1 MNFRIGVFT
10 DFLKSGT
17 IFQKRL
23 ILEQC
28 PMARNKTLH
37 MAEIP
42 GKNQRGDRKMSKRK
56 GRVLAG
62 LLALMLV
69 CTSSGMSALADET
82 GEPSGKER
90 TESGSEGLCE
100 HHPAHTDECGF
111 DEEAGTPCTYVC
123 DICGSEDT
131 SEITGTDSTTDE
143 EDTTVTEDASGT
155 DETRIKETGK
165 NEPSSEQ
172 TNSGSQPAENT
183 DEEENTVQI
192 TGWNWIDEDGVLQN
206 TENVWGLGVPGAS
219 EENPLTQDALLEMLP
234 KEVELTLSDGSE
246 KTAALTWDLS
256 AIPEEGIWSGD
267 VTVTATVDGTYS
279 FAEGTAPIE
288 VKVELGGAETYAS
301 QANLDANK
309 VIGLSPNGTTIN
321 LFDYWLTTRD
331 DRDDTGDGHKGDTG
345 INSGHVFHF
354 GGGMGETSEDVP
366 LDKGNVNHWTGQGGG
381 PRTGIVEDELVN
393 DYPQLSKVLGGGS
406 LNYLFDPRVDHNG
419 KASFADVGGLLQVDN
434 DGYYYYNSQNNFAEF
449 DEDANEFILYNQKA
463 VKAGGGSEDG
473 QFFPF
478 DTGAEVFNDS
488 GQNGITMKNDIKS
501 TNQIINH
508 YFGMTM
514 STRFVQQFGGHTS
527 EDRHTDVIYE
537 FSGDD
542 DVWIFID
549 NTLVA
554 DLGGIHDAAS
564 VKINFVTGE
573 IWINNSLQDERL
585 GHLLEY
591 SSNTLPDNSY
601 HTLDFFYLERGNTDS
616 NMSLKYNLVTIPES
630 SVIKVDQT
638 GDAVQGAEFKLYAA
652 DDTDKS
658 NPIAT
663 GTTGANGEFVFQKQD
678 QNGNY
683 FPITIAELY
692 DKYKGIGAG
701 ENDPDLV
708 LSETKVPDG
717 YRSNGDLELRFF
729 EKNDEVLLL
738 SCNQWDV
745 GAYAMSKV
753 TATAPRTLQSA
764 DGPEKTIDLST
775 QDETP
780 LMFAV
785 VYQNQGDGKWCPVY
799 GNPLDGWTVTEEPT
813 WTAVETA
820 VKNNPYVFQLGSSGS
835 YQVEVDNLPGDIQT
849 YYHIC
854 KDKENA
860 KYTVAYYYSTA
871 DSLDQI
877 SEGNT
882 WRIEPEA
889 KDEDRQ
895 FSRVFSVN
903 LYVPNI
909 KNRLLI
915 QKVDD
920 AGNPLNNVEFSLYQ
934 DEQVT
939 VDDDG
944 NVTIK
949 PDAQPYDRRTT
960 MDIEDETF
968 RLSGGGVFPTT
979 DKGILEE
986 GEYYLIEGEA
996 PEGYVRNENAVH
1008 IVVDDTGVYADAG
1021 VEGDGITVLKGVGS
1035 IVRSMVQFAAD
1046 DKVDTTLNQI
1056 KATLGSG
1063 NFNETGSFT
1072 WSDDSYDWTKAMHLQ
1087 YANAHAAL
1095 DYGPTDG
1102 TETGSVDTLTLGTD
1116 VGWSRLQ
1123 IRQCLDHGQDNSLK
1137 QDLENKDITK
1147 LFSGTTLVRVENERS
1162 RSLTISKKV
1171 KNAPAGEE
1179 GDDFTFTLKGTAN
1192 GRPLTG
1198 PYDFESN
1205 GTPAEGNVTFT
1216 DGQTSVTLSDGESI
1230 TIKMLPAGAEIRIT
1244 EGEVEGKIYTTTW
1257 QLDSGEEQDGKET
1270 SEITISD
1277 SGSVN
1282 VAFTNTYVPTAD
1294 FQFTKTT
1301 KDGNGLGNAT
1311 FALYR
1316 LECIDDNHDHSNDE
1330 IAVNEKGE
1338 FLDKYGY
1345 KSCWKL
1351 VQTTTSDS
1359 TSGLVSFT
1367 DIPAN
1372 GEYRL
1377 VEIKVPDG
1385 YVNPGGQ
1392 WKIVYADGYFQ
1403 PKGDGDAS
1411 VGNPPAIKV
1420 DGSGSNAT
1428 YSIINYEPGEL
1439 PFSGNIGIRMFLL
1452 LGGALMVF
1460 GAAGGTWW
1468 YMHNRQTAAAGR
1480 RRRRR
1485 RR

>member
-1 MNFRIGVFT
+1 
-10 DFLKSGT
+10 
-17 IFQKRL
+17 
-23 ILEQC
+23 
-28 PMARNKTLH
+28 
-37 MAEIP
+37 
-42 GKNQRGDRKMSKRK
+42 MSKRK

-143 EDTTVTEDASGT
+143 EETTVTEDASGT
-155 DETRIKETGK
+155 DETGMKETGK

-183 DEEENTVQI
+183 DEEVNTVQI

-219 EENPLTQDALLEMLP
+219 EENPLTQVALLEMLP
-234 KEVELTLSDGSE
+234 GEVELTLSDGSE

-256 AIPEEGIWSGD
+256 AIPAEGIWSGD

-279 FAEGTAPIE
+279 FAEGTAPME

-301 QANLDANK
+301 LENLNANK

-321 LFDYWLTTRD
+321 LFDYWIKNRED
-331 DRDDTGDGHKGDTG
+331 SDGDKRPGSNGKTG
-345 INSGHVFHF
+345 INSGHIFQF
-354 GGGMGETSEDVP
+354 GKGMGEDSNVSQVNED
-366 LDKGNVNHWTGQGGG
+366 NVNDWTESKV
-381 PRTGIVEDELVN
+381 PRTGIVEKKLVN
-393 DYPQLSKVLGGGS
+393 DYPKLIEAVGGES
-406 LNYLFDPRVDHNG
+406 LDYLFNPRVAHDG
-419 KASFADVGGLLQVDN
+419 KASFTDVGGLLQVD
-434 DGYYYYNSQNNFAEF
+434 DEGYYYYKSQSNFAEF
-449 DEDANEFILYNQKA
+449 DEDANEFILYKQPA
-463 VKAGGGSEDG
+463 VKAGGGSLNG

-478 DTGAEVFNDS
+478 NSGADVFDDS
-488 GQNGITMKNDIKS
+488 DWNGISMKNIQS
-501 TNQIINH
+501 TNSIINH

-527 EDRHTDVIYE
+527 EDRSTDVIYE

-542 DVWIFID
+542 DIWIFID

-564 VKINFVTGE
+564 VKINFATGQ
-573 IWINNSLQDERL
+573 IWINDDPQPQRL
-585 GHLLEY
+585 GHLLGY
-591 SSNTLPDNSY
+591 SNDTLPDNSY

-652 DDTDKS
+652 NDTDKS

-692 DKYKGIGAG
+692 DNYKGIGAG

-764 DGPEKTIDLST
+764 DDSEKTIDLST

-799 GNPLDGWTVTEEPT
+799 GNPLDGWTVTEDRT
-813 WTAVETA
+813 WAAVETA

-854 KDKENA
+854 KDEKNA

-877 SEGNT
+877 SQGNT

-920 AGNPLNNVEFSLYQ
+920 AGNPLNDVEFSLYQ
-934 DEQVT
+934 DEQVI

-944 NVTIK
+944 NVTIE
-949 PDAQPYDRRTT
+949 PDAQPYDHRTT
-960 MDIEDETF
+960 MNIEDETF
-968 RLSGGGVFPTT
+968 RLNGGGVFPTT

-996 PEGYVRNENAVH
+996 PKGYVRNENAVH

-1063 NFNETGSFT
+1063 GFNGFKEMGSFT
-1072 WSDDSYDWTKAMHLQ
+1072 WSENSYDWDNAMHLQ

-1095 DYGPTDG
+1095 DYGPTGG
-1102 TETGSVDTLTLGTD
+1102 TEAGSVDTLTLGTD

-1123 IRQCLDHGQDNSLK
+1123 IRQCLDHDNDSSLK
-1137 QDLENKDITK
+1137 QNLYDKDITK

-1162 RSLTISKKV
+1162 RSLTISKEV
-1171 KNAPAGEE
+1171 ENAPAGNT
-1179 GDDFTFTLKGTAN
+1179 GDEFTFTLKGTAN
-1192 GRPLTG
+1192 GMPLTG
-1198 PYDFESN
+1198 SYDFERN

-1216 DGQTSVTLSDGESI
+1216 DGQTSVTLSGGESI
-1230 TIKMLPAGAEIRIT
+1230 TIKMIPAGAKIQIT
-1244 EGEVEGKIYTTTW
+1244 EGEVAGKIYTTTW

-1301 KDGNGLGNAT
+1301 KDGNGLGGAT

-1316 LECIDDNHDHSNDE
+1316 RECTDNTHDHSNDE

-1392 WKIVYADGYFQ
+1392 WKIAYADGYFQ

-1439 PFSGNIGIRMFLL
+1439 PFSGNIGIRMFLI

>member
-1 MNFRIGVFT
+1 
-10 DFLKSGT
+10 
-17 IFQKRL
+17 
-23 ILEQC
+23 
-28 PMARNKTLH
+28 
-37 MAEIP
+37 
-42 GKNQRGDRKMSKRK
+42 MSKRK

-111 DEEAGTPCTYVC
+111 DEEAGTSCTYVC

-143 EDTTVTEDASGT
+143 EDTTVTEDASDT
-155 DETRIKETGK
+155 DETGMKETGK

-172 TNSGSQPAENT
+172 MNSGSQPAENT

-192 TGWNWIDEDGVLQN
+192 TGWNWIDGDGVLQN

-279 FAEGTAPIE
+279 FAGGAAPIE

-321 LFDYWLTTRD
+321 LFDYWITKRED
-331 DRDDTGDGHKGDTG
+331 SDGDKQPGSNGKTG
-345 INSGHVFHF
+345 INSGHIFQF
-354 GGGMGETSEDVP
+354 GRGMGEDSNVSQVDS
-366 LDKGNVNHWTGQGGG
+366 DNVNDWTKSNA
-381 PRTGIVEDELVN
+381 PRTGIVKDKLVN
-393 DYPQLSKVLGGGS
+393 DYPELIEAVGGES
-406 LNYLFDPRVDHNG
+406 LDYLFNPRVDHNG

-652 DDTDKS
+652 NDKS

-663 GTTGANGEFVFQKQD
+663 GTTGANGEFVFQKKD

-692 DKYKGIGAG
+692 DEYKGIGKE

-708 LSETKVPDG
+708 LSETKVPKG
-717 YRSNGDLELRFF
+717 YRSNGNLELRFF
-729 EKNDEVLLL
+729 EKNGEVLLL

-753 TATAPRTLQSA
+753 TATAPKILQSA
-764 DGPEKTIDLST
+764 DDESKTIDLT
-775 QDETP
+775 TDDETP

-785 VYQNQGDGKWCPVY
+785 VYQNQGDGNWYPVY
-799 GNPLDGWTVTEEPT
+799 GNPLDGWTVTQPDNTSESRWE
-813 WTAVETA
+813 AVETA

-854 KDKENA
+854 HDQTEA

-877 SEGNT
+877 SQDNT

-889 KDEDRQ
+889 KNDDRQ

-920 AGNPLNNVEFSLYQ
+920 AGNPLNDVEFSLYQ
-934 DEQVT
+934 DEQVK
-939 VDDDG
+939 VDGDG
-944 NVTIK
+944 NVTINTG
-949 PDAQPYDRRTT
+949 AQPYDHRTT
-960 MDIEDETF
+960 MNIEDETF
-968 RLSGGGVFPTT
+968 HLSGGGVFPTT

-986 GEYYLIEGEA
+986 GEYYLIEGKA

-1063 NFNETGSFT
+1063 EFNGFKEMGSFT
-1072 WSDDSYDWTKAMHLQ
+1072 WSENSYDWNNAMHLQ

-1095 DYGPTDG
+1095 DYGLTDG
-1102 TETGSVDTLTLGTD
+1102 TEAGSVDTLTLGTD

-1123 IRQCLDHGQDNSLK
+1123 IRQCLDHDNDSSLK
-1137 QDLENKDITK
+1137 QNLYDKDITK

-1162 RSLTISKKV
+1162 RSLTISKEV
-1171 KNAPAGEE
+1171 ENAPAGNT
-1179 GDDFTFTLKGTAN
+1179 GDEFTFTLKVTAN
-1192 GRPLTG
+1192 ESLLTG
-1198 PYDFESN
+1198 SYDFESN
-1205 GTPAEGNVTFT
+1205 GTPAEGKVTFT
-1216 DGQTSVTLSDGESI
+1216 NGQANVTLSDGESI
-1230 TIKMLPAGAEIRIT
+1230 TIKMLPAGAKIQIT
-1244 EGEVEGKIYTTTW
+1244 EGEVAGKIYTTTW
-1257 QLDSGEEQDGKET
+1257 QLGSGKEQDGKET

-1294 FQFTKTT
+1294 FQFQKTDGEDIALDGAAFGLYKLDCETKEHDHSENVLKVE
-1301 KDGNGLGNAT
+1301 KDGNLTG
-1311 FALYR
+1311 
-1316 LECIDDNHDHSNDE
+1316 
-1330 IAVNEKGE
+1330 
-1338 FLDKYGY
+1338 
-1345 KSCWKL
+1345 
-1351 VQTTTSDS
+1351 DS
-1359 TSGLVSFT
+1359 TNGCWRKVSTATSAQKTGLVSFE
-1367 DIPAN
+1367 DLEINA
-1372 GEYRL
+1372 EYRL
-1377 VEIKVPDG
+1377 VEYQAPDG
-1385 YVNPGGQ
+1385 YVLPDGQ
-1392 WKIVYADGYFQ
+1392 WILKYNTEGNAFEISGAVNEAGTPAFEESQDGHSF
-1403 PKGDGDAS
+1403 
-1411 VGNPPAIKV
+1411 V
-1420 DGSGSNAT
+1420 DGEKA
-1428 YSIINYEPGEL
+1428 YYRVRNYKPGEL
-1439 PFSGNIGIRMFLL
+1439 PFSGNIGIRMFLI
-1452 LGGALMVF
+1452 LGGALMAF

>member
-1 MNFRIGVFT
+1 MNRRKRRI
-10 DFLKSGT
+10 
-17 IFQKRL
+17 IA
-23 ILEQC
+23 C
-28 PMARNKTLH
+28 
-37 MAEIP
+37 
-42 GKNQRGDRKMSKRK
+42 
-56 GRVLAG
+56 
-62 LLALMLV
+62 LLALTLV
-69 CTSSGMSALADET
+69 LSSGGISALAKEDTGSTGGTVSEEPQEKTGSQTSGQDTSVEENGGEATGEQPGGETSSET
-82 GEPSGKER
+82 GQAQGE
-90 TESGSEGLCE
+90 TE
-100 HHPAHTDECGF
+100 
-111 DEEAGTPCTYVC
+111 
-123 DICGSEDT
+123 
-131 SEITGTDSTTDE
+131 TT
-143 EDTTVTEDASGT
+143 
-155 DETRIKETGK
+155 
-165 NEPSSEQ
+165 
-172 TNSGSQPAENT
+172 TNGQPAENT
-183 DEEENTVQI
+183 QQTSMQVV
-192 TGWNWIDEDGVLQN
+192 GWNWIDEDGVLQN

-256 AIPEEGIWSGD
+256 AIPAEGIWSGD

-279 FAEGTAPIE
+279 FTEGTAPIE

-301 QANLDANK
+301 EENLNANK

-331 DRDDTGDGHKGDTG
+331 DRDDTGAGNKGNTG
-345 INSGHVFHF
+345 INSGHVFQF
-354 GGGMGETSEDVP
+354 GGGMGETSEGVP
-366 LDKGNVNHWTGQGGG
+366 LSTGNVNHWTGRGHG
-381 PRTGIVEDELVN
+381 PRTGIVKNELV
-393 DYPQLSKVLGGGS
+393 DGYPELSSVLGNES
-406 LNYLFDPRVDHNG
+406 LAYLFNPRVTHAG
-419 KASFADVGGLLQVDN
+419 KESFTDVGGLLQVD
-434 DGYYYYNSQNNFAEF
+434 DEGYYYYNSQSNFAEF

-463 VKAGGGSEDG
+463 VKAGGNSPDG

-488 GQNGITMKNDIKS
+488 GWNGITMNNDIES

-527 EDRHTDVIYE
+527 EDESTDVIYE

-564 VKINFVTGE
+564 VKINFDTGQ
-573 IWINNSLQDERL
+573 IWINDDLQPQRL
-585 GHLLEY
+585 GRLLGHN
-591 SSNTLPDNSY
+591 SDTLPDDSY

-652 DDTDKS
+652 NDTDKS
-658 NPIAT
+658 DPIAT
-663 GTTGANGEFVFQKQD
+663 GTTGANGEFVFQKRD

-753 TATAPRTLQSA
+753 TATAPKILQSA
-764 DGPEKTIDLST
+764 DDPNKTVDLSKE
-775 QDETP
+775 DETP

-785 VYQNQGDGKWCPVY
+785 VYQNQGNNKWCPVY

-813 WTAVETA
+813 WAAVETA

-854 KDKENA
+854 KDEENA

-871 DSLDQI
+871 NSLDQI
-877 SEGNT
+877 SQDNT

-889 KDEDRQ
+889 QNEDRQ

-920 AGNPLNNVEFSLYQ
+920 AGNPLNGVDFSLYKK
-934 DEQVT
+934 DQVT

-949 PDAQPYDRRTT
+949 PGEQLYDSRTT
-960 MDIEDETF
+960 MNIEDDTF
-968 RLSGGGVFPTT
+968 RLNGGGVFPTT
-979 DKGILEE
+979 NQGILEE

-1102 TETGSVDTLTLGTD
+1102 TEAGSVDTLTLGTD

-1137 QDLENKDITK
+1137 QNLENKDITK

-1171 KNAPAGEE
+1171 ENAPAGNT
-1179 GDDFTFTLKGTAN
+1179 GDEFTFTLQGKDSN
-1192 GRPLTG
+1192 GNLLTDS
-1198 PYDFESN
+1198 YDFESN
-1205 GTPAEGNVTFT
+1205 GTPAEGEIAFT
-1216 DGQTSVTLSDGESI
+1216 NGQASVTLSDGESI
-1230 TIKMLPAGAEIRIT
+1230 TIKMLPVGAKIQIT

-1301 KDGNGLGNAT
+1301 KDGKGLGNAT

-1316 LECIDDNHDHSNDE
+1316 LECTDNNHDHSKDE
-1330 IAVNEKGE
+1330 IAVDENGE
-1338 FLDKYGY
+1338 FLDNYGY

-1351 VQTTTSDS
+1351 VKTATSVS
-1359 TSGLVSFT
+1359 TSGQVSFT

-1392 WKIVYADGYFQ
+1392 WKIVYAGGYFQ
-1403 PKGDGDAS
+1403 PKGYGDAS

-1420 DGSGSNAT
+1420 DGSGLNAT

-1439 PFSGNIGIRMFLL
+1439 PFSGNTGILMFLL
-1452 LGGALMVF
+1452 LGAILMGA
-1460 GAAGGTWW
+1460 GAGGTIW
-1468 YMHNRQTAAAGR
+1468 YQHTHR
-1480 RRRRR
+1480 RRRSLR
-1485 RR
+1485 

>member
-1 MNFRIGVFT
+1 
-10 DFLKSGT
+10 
-17 IFQKRL
+17 
-23 ILEQC
+23 
-28 PMARNKTLH
+28 MARNKTLH

-155 DETRIKETGK
+155 DETGIKETGK

-206 TENVWGLGVPGAS
+206 RENVWGLGVPGAS

-301 QANLDANK
+301 EENLNANK

-331 DRDDTGDGHKGDTG
+331 DSDDTGDGNKGETG
-345 INSGHVFHF
+345 INSGHVFQF
-354 GGGMGETSEDVP
+354 GGGMGQTPESAP
-366 LDKGNVNHWTGQGGG
+366 LDKGNVNHWTGEGHG
-381 PRTGIVEDELVN
+381 PRTGIVEDKLVN
-393 DYPQLSKVLGGGS
+393 DYPQLNSKVLGGES
-406 LNYLFDPRVDHNG
+406 LNYLFDPRVEHNG
-419 KASFADVGGLLQVDN
+419 KASFPDVGGLLQVDD
-434 DGYYYYNSQNNFAEF
+434 DGYYYYNSQSNFAEF
-449 DEDANEFILYNQKA
+449 DGDANEFILYNQKA

-488 GQNGITMKNDIKS
+488 GQNGITMNNDIKS

-585 GHLLEY
+585 GHLLGY

-652 DDTDKS
+652 NDTDKS

-692 DKYKGIGAG
+692 DKYKNIGEG
-701 ENDPDLV
+701 EDDPDLV
-708 LSETKVPDG
+708 LSETKVPKG

-729 EKNDEVLLL
+729 EENDEVLLL

-764 DGPEKTIDLST
+764 DDPEKTIDLST

-799 GNPLDGWTVTEEPT
+799 GNPLDGWTVTEAPT
-813 WTAVETA
+813 WAAVETA

-877 SEGNT
+877 SQGNT

-889 KDEDRQ
+889 QDEDRQ

-920 AGNPLNNVEFSLYQ
+920 AGNPLNDVEFSLYQ

-939 VDDDG
+939 VDGDG

-949 PDAQPYDRRTT
+949 PDAQPYDQRTT
-960 MDIEDETF
+960 MNIKDETF
-968 RLSGGGVFPTT
+968 RLNGGGVFPTT

-996 PEGYVRNENAVH
+996 PKGYVRNENAVH

-1056 KATLGSG
+1056 MATLGSG
-1063 NFNETGSFT
+1063 EFNGSNETESFT
-1072 WSDDSYDWTKAMHLQ
+1072 WSESSYDWTKAMHLQ

-1095 DYGPTDG
+1095 DYGPTGG
-1102 TETGSVDTLTLGTD
+1102 TEAGSVDTLTLGTD

-1123 IRQCLDHGQDNSLK
+1123 IRQCQKHGQGDGLK
-1137 QDLENKDITK
+1137 QPLGTRDITK

-1162 RSLTISKKV
+1162 RSLTISKEV
-1171 KNAPAGEE
+1171 ENAPAGEE

-1198 PYDFESN
+1198 LYDFESN
-1205 GTPAEGNVTFT
+1205 GTPAEGKVTFT
-1216 DGQTSVTLSDGESI
+1216 NGEANVTLSDGESI
-1230 TIKMLPAGAEIRIT
+1230 TIKMLPAGAKIRIT

-1257 QLDSGEEQDGKET
+1257 QLDSAEAQDGKET

-1294 FQFTKTT
+1294 FQFQKTDGEDAALDGAAFGLYKLDCET
-1301 KDGNGLGNAT
+1301 EGHDHSKDVLKVGKDGNL
-1311 FALYR
+1311 
-1316 LECIDDNHDHSNDE
+1316 
-1330 IAVNEKGE
+1330 
-1338 FLDKYGY
+1338 
-1345 KSCWKL
+1345 
-1351 VQTTTSDS
+1351 TSDS
-1359 TSGLVSFT
+1359 TNGCWTMVKTTISAQDTGLVSFE
-1367 DIPAN
+1367 DLEINAK
-1372 GEYRL
+1372 YRL
-1377 VEIKVPDG
+1377 VEYQAPDG
-1385 YVNPGGQ
+1385 YVLPDGQ
-1392 WKIVYADGYFQ
+1392 WILKYNTEGKAFEISGAVNEAGTPAFE
-1403 PKGDGDAS
+1403 KSEDGDS
-1411 VGNPPAIKV
+1411 FV
-1420 DGSGSNAT
+1420 DGENA
-1428 YSIINYEPGEL
+1428 YYRVRNYKPGEL
-1439 PFSGNIGIRMFLL
+1439 PFSGNIGIRMFLI
-1452 LGGALMVF
+1452 LGGALMAF

>member
-1 MNFRIGVFT
+1 
-10 DFLKSGT
+10 
-17 IFQKRL
+17 
-23 ILEQC
+23 
-28 PMARNKTLH
+28 MARNKTLH

-143 EDTTVTEDASGT
+143 EETTVTEDASDT
-155 DETRIKETGK
+155 DETGMKETGK

-183 DEEENTVQI
+183 DEEGNTVQI
-192 TGWNWIDEDGVLQN
+192 TGWNWIDEDGGLQN

-256 AIPEEGIWSGD
+256 AIPAEGIWSGD
-267 VTVTATVDGTYS
+267 VTVTATADGTYS
-279 FAEGTAPIE
+279 FAEGTSPIE

-301 QANLDANK
+301 PDHLNANK

-354 GGGMGETSEDVP
+354 GGGMGEDSNVSQVNKD
-366 LDKGNVNHWTGQGGG
+366 NVNDWTKSDA
-381 PRTGIVEDELVN
+381 PRTGIVEKKLVN
-393 DYPQLSKVLGGGS
+393 DYPKLSSVLGNES
-406 LNYLFDPRVDHNG
+406 LAYLFNPRVTHNG
-419 KASFADVGGLLQVDN
+419 KASFTDVGGLLQVDD
-434 DGYYYYNSQNNFAEF
+434 DGYYYYNSQSNFAEF

-527 EDRHTDVIYE
+527 EDKSTDVIYE

-549 NTLVA
+549 NKLVA

-564 VKINFVTGE
+564 VTINFATGQ
-573 IWINNSLQDERL
+573 IWINGDPQSQRL
-585 GHLLEY
+585 GRLLGY
-591 SSNTLPDNSY
+591 NNDTLPDDSY

-638 GDAVQGAEFKLYAA
+638 GDAVQGAEFTLYAA
-652 DDTDKS
+652 NDTNKS

-663 GTTGANGEFVFQKQD
+663 GTTGANGEFVFQKRD

-692 DKYKGIGAG
+692 DEYKYIGK
-701 ENDPDLV
+701 EEDDPDLV
-708 LSETKVPDG
+708 LSETEVPKG

-729 EKNDEVLLL
+729 EKNNEVLLL

-753 TATAPRTLQSA
+753 TATAPIILQSA
-764 DGPEKTIDLST
+764 DNPEKTIDLSI

-785 VYQNQGDGKWCPVY
+785 VYQNQGDGNWCPVY

-1063 NFNETGSFT
+1063 EFNGFNKAGSFNWT
-1072 WSDDSYDWTKAMHLQ
+1072 EGSYDWDNAMHLQ

-1102 TETGSVDTLTLGTD
+1102 TEAVSVDTLTLGTD

-1123 IRQCLDHGQDNSLK
+1123 IQQCQKHGQEDGLK
-1137 QDLENKDITK
+1137 QPLGERDITK

-1171 KNAPAGEE
+1171 ENAPAGNT
-1179 GDDFTFTLKGTAN
+1179 GDEFTFTLQGKDSN
-1192 GRPLTG
+1192 GNPLTG
-1198 PYDFESN
+1198 SYDFERN

-1230 TIKMLPAGAEIRIT
+1230 TIKMLPAGAAIQIT

-1294 FQFTKTT
+1294 FQFQKTDGEDIALDGAAFGLYKLDCETKEHDHSENVLKVE
-1301 KDGNGLGNAT
+1301 KDGNLTG
-1311 FALYR
+1311 
-1316 LECIDDNHDHSNDE
+1316 
-1330 IAVNEKGE
+1330 
-1338 FLDKYGY
+1338 
-1345 KSCWKL
+1345 
-1351 VQTTTSDS
+1351 DS
-1359 TSGLVSFT
+1359 TNGCWRKVSTATSAQKTGLVSFE
-1367 DIPAN
+1367 DLEINA
-1372 GEYRL
+1372 EYRL
-1377 VEIKVPDG
+1377 VEYQAPDG
-1385 YVNPGGQ
+1385 YVLPDGQ
-1392 WKIVYADGYFQ
+1392 WILKYNTEGNAFEISGAVNEAGTPAFEESQDGHSF
-1403 PKGDGDAS
+1403 
-1411 VGNPPAIKV
+1411 V
-1420 DGSGSNAT
+1420 DGEKA
-1428 YSIINYEPGEL
+1428 YYRVRNYKPGEL
-1439 PFSGNIGIRMFLL
+1439 PFSGNIGIRMFLI
-1452 LGGALMVF
+1452 LGGALMAF